1 MKIPYLKKKPEL
13 KSYHNVT
20 WEDNYSWIHQ
30 KNILEVLRDK
40 TKLDPEVKNYL
51 DEENSYANYHLKDTE
66 NLQKKL
72 FDEIKGRI
80 KLDDE
85 SLPYKDHTYE
95 YWSKT
100 TAVGNYSIK
109 LRKKI
114 DTDLVEEIWNG
125 DEEKKKLETEYFG
138 VGDLEVSN
146 NDKYLG
152 YSLDIKGSEYYTIFI
167 RDIKTNEII
176 TKEISETSGGITFSL
191 DDKYVFYSKLDQ
203 NHRARKIYRHEI
215 GNFNGQD
222 ELIFEEKSEAFTV
235 SIGLSSDEKY
245 YFINTSDHNTSEQY
259 YFGVDEI
266 NIKPKLIIKR
276 EKGIIYSVSSWDSKF
291 FNHTNKDAEDFKIDV
306 SDSLEKQNWKTF
318 IPPRDEVLI
327 GGCTFLKNW
336 IIRSETSNALDKLFV
351 KNISSGVEE
360 ELIFS
365 NETVY
370 VPGISLIQK
379 DRDTDNVY
387 LGYSSPKT
395 PSRVYS
401 YNLSTKTKKLVKE
414 QEIPS
419 GHNPED
425 YIVERVDYKSHDGRL
440 VPLTITRHKKTKI
453 DGSAN
458 LLLYGYGSY
467 GSSMSPNFSSTRL
480 SLINRDIIWAT
491 AHIRGGMEKG
501 MKWWKEGKLIN
512 KKNTFEDYIHAAK
525 YLIDNNYSSKGKIIG
540 MGGSAGGLLMGAVV
554 NQAPELFLGIIMAV
568 PFVDS
573 LTTNLDHSLPLTV
586 GEFDEFGNA
595 KDIKEHFDYIFSYAP
610 YNNIKKMDYPH
621 ILITTSLSANTLA
634 VTPEP
639 HENTIFLLW
648 SKLNGLNFSTILSLA
663 INVRSSVF
671 INSEKGKQ
679 NEFLIDPLLKPFLG
693 SATFPSNLSILLAS
707 ITLNSFSEIF
717 LSISCLSFTSFLFS
731 LAL

>member
-167 RDIKTNEII
+167 RDIETNEII

-259 YFGVDEI
+259 YFGVNEI
-266 NIKPKLIIKR
+266 DTKPKLIMKR
-276 EKGIIYSVSSWDSKF
+276 EKGIIYSVSSWDNKF
-291 FNHTNKDAEDFKIDV
+291 YNHTNKDAEDFKIDV

-365 NETVY
+365 NENVY
-370 VPGISLIQK
+370 VPGISLTQR

-501 MKWWKEGKLIN
+501 MKWWKEGKLTN

-525 YLIDNNYSSKGKIIG
+525 YLNDNNYSSKGKIIG

-621 ILITTSLSANTLA
+621 ILITTSLSDNRVLFD
-634 VTPEP
+634 EP
-639 HENTIFLLW
+639 AKFTAKLREYKTDNNLL
-648 SKLNGLNFSTILSLA
+648 
-663 INVRSSVF
+663 
-671 INSEKGKQ
+671 
-679 NEFLIDPLLKPFLG
+679 LLKTEMNAG
-693 SATFPSNLSILLAS
+693 HGGKSGRDGAIE
-707 ITLNSFSEIF
+707 EIAIDYAF
-717 LSISCLSFTSFLFS
+717 
-731 LAL
+731 ALKVAEKI

>member
-1 MKIPYLKKKPEL
+1 MKVPYLKKKPEI
-13 KSYHNVT
+13 KSCHNIA

-40 TKLDPEVKNYL
+40 TKLDPEVKKYL
-51 DEENSYANYHLKDTE
+51 EEENSYAEHHLKNTK

-85 SLPYKDHTYE
+85 SLPFKDHTYE
-95 YWSKT
+95 YWTKT
-100 TAVGNYSIK
+100 TSIGNYSIK

-114 DTDLVEEIWNG
+114 NTDKIEEVWNG
-125 DEEKKKLETEYFG
+125 DEEKDKLKTEYFG

-152 YSLDIKGSEYYTIFI
+152 YSLDTKGSEYYTIFI
-167 RDIKTNEII
+167 RDIITKKII
-176 TKEISETSGGITFSL
+176 TKEIPETSGSITFSL
-191 DDKYVFYSKLDQ
+191 DDKYIFYSKLDE
-203 NHRARKIYRHEI
+203 NHRARKIYRHEV
-215 GNFNGQD
+215 GNFNDED

-245 YFINTSDHNTSEQY
+245 YFIITSDHNTSEQY
-259 YFGVDEI
+259 YFAVNE
-266 NIKPKLIIKR
+266 KKPFPKLIMR
-276 EKGIIYSVSSWDSKF
+276 RDKGILYSVSSWNDKF
-291 FNHTNKDAEDFKIDV
+291 YNHTNKDAEDFKIDIC
-306 SDSLEKQNWKTF
+306 DNLENQNWKAF
-318 IPPRDEVLI
+318 VPPKNEVLI
-327 GGCTFLKNW
+327 GGCTFLNNW

-351 KNISSGVEE
+351 KNVSTGTEE

-365 NETVY
+365 DENIY
-370 VPGISLIQK
+370 VPGISLTQK
-379 DRDTDNVY
+379 DRNTDDVY

-395 PSRVYS
+395 PSRVYA
-401 YNLSTKTKKLVKE
+401 YNLTNKSKKLVKE

-419 GHNPED
+419 GHNPD
-425 YIVERVDYKSHDGRL
+425 NYIVERVEYKSHDGRL
-440 VPLTITRHKKTKI
+440 IPLTITRHKKTKI

-467 GSSMSPNFSSTRL
+467 GNSMSPSFSSTRL
-480 SLINRDIIWAT
+480 SLIDRDTIWAT

-501 MKWWKEGKLIN
+501 MKWWKEGKLTN

-525 YLIDNNYSSKGKIIG
+525 YLIDNKYSSKGKIIG
-540 MGGSAGGLLMGAVV
+540 MGGSAGGLLMGAAV

-595 KDIKEHFDYIFSYAP
+595 KENKEHFDYIYSYAP

-621 ILITTSLSANTLA
+621 ILITTSLSDNRVLFD
-634 VTPEP
+634 EP
-639 HENTIFLLW
+639 AKFTAKLRDYKTDNNLL
-648 SKLNGLNFSTILSLA
+648 
-663 INVRSSVF
+663 
-671 INSEKGKQ
+671 
-679 NEFLIDPLLKPFLG
+679 LLKTEMNAG
-693 SATFPSNLSILLAS
+693 HGGKSGRDGAIE
-707 ITLNSFSEIF
+707 EIAIDYAF
-717 LSISCLSFTSFLFS
+717 ALKISKKI
-731 LAL
+731 